1 MPLGRAHPH
10 RGRAEGRTQAIEDNP
25 LLSKNIRFYFLPNSS
40 ELDMSKAENLSN
52 LDSIRELMRVSP
64 GSLIVLRGHVDNAK
78 VEEFRRAGESVLR
91 SRTLAADQLSKERA
105 NEVMKRLL
113 ERNPQVEKS
122 RLEAVGVGW
131 NEPIGTSDE
140 NRRVEVQWF
149 LVE

>member
-1 MPLGRAHPH
+1 
-10 RGRAEGRTQAIEDNP
+10 
-25 LLSKNIRFYFLPNSS
+25 
-40 ELDMSKAENLSN
+40 
-52 LDSIRELMRVSP
+52 
-64 GSLIVLRGHVDNAK
+64 VDNAK

-105 NEVMKRLL
+105 NEVMNRLL